1 MSSYLPELAFDP
13 FRLLRL
19 LPELR
24 REVQSDNNEVRL
36 LHRLLPDPRLSLD
49 ASEVRLLLRLLPDP
63 LRSVSFEAK
72 DVRLLLR
79 LSALQRLR

>member
-13 FRLLRL
+13 LRLLRL

-24 REVQSDNNEVRL
+24 RDVQSESNDVRL
-36 LHRLLPDPRLSLD
+36 LHKLLPDPRLSLD
-49 ASEVRLLLRLLPDP
+49 AKDVRLLLKLLPEP
-63 LRSVSFEAK
+63 RRSVSLDAK
-72 DVRLLLR
+72 EVRLLLR